1 MMIKEQ
7 IKINYFIIKVTNNL
21 FKIDEEKRN
30 FILINNNRIKSSYF
44 AYQRNLKEESSVK
57 AARDYLDKLTEKG

>member
-44 AYQRNLKEESSVK
+44 AYQRN
-57 AARDYLDKLTEKG
+57 YLDKLTEKG